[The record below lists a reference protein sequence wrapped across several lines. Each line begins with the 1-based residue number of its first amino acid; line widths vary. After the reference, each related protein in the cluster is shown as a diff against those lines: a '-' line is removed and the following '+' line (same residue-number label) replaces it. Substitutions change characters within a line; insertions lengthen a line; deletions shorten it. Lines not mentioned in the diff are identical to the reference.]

1 MLLSDTLYKKVSS
14 KNKIFFGGWTLFC
27 SKYKLISIWPL
38 SSRILV
44 HLIPLFRRYEC
55 SAVNDYGRATGH
67 ALVHVRQT
75 PGATDA
81 LVIRAFQ
88 DATEEIDRAIN
99 KTLSS
104 LFSTDRSGTVRVDP
118 FRAGRFPNAIGRAAA
133 RPAEIFERTLV
144 NIRRLV
150 DAGAAANV
158 TSEFRYEE
166 ILSSEQVRVIPNW
179 PGETMMCVRL
189 V

>member
-1 MLLSDTLYKKVSS
+1 M
-14 KNKIFFGGWTLFC
+14 NI
-27 SKYKLISIWPL
+27 KLMNTNRSPYGISNHEFLCTRFPL
-38 SSRILV
+38 V
-44 HLIPLFRRYEC
+44 RRYEC

-67 ALVHVRQT
+67 ALLRVRQ

-104 LFSTDRSGTVRVDP
+104 LFNSDRSGTARVDP

-144 NIRRLV
+144 NVRRLIN
-150 DAGAAANV
+150 AGAAANV
-158 TSEFRYEE
+158 TGEFRYEE
-166 ILSSEQVRVIPNW
+166 ILSPEQV
-179 PGETMMCVRL
+179 GQKLTTETAVETTI
-189 V
+189 